1 MQGESL
7 QPVLQP
13 YVDLEDPNTSQARP
27 RREPKTPEKGDTNPT
42 PGPPK
47 TAERQG
53 ETTETLGAR

>member
-13 YVDLEDPNTSQARP
+13 YEDLEDPNTFQARP
-27 RREPKTPEKGDTNPT
+27 RRAQTPETGDTNPT